1 MGTPRHLLMS
11 WDELA
16 ALCRDLAIRVARTYQ
31 PDVVVGI
38 ARVGTVPGALIA
50 LILRAEFQSVRV
62 PSGYPAVEVCPH
74 LPAPESV
81 ARRRVLLVDEV
92 SHSGA
97 AMRWAAGALWRLG
110 AAEVRTLVL
119 FAAPGVPPVDF
130 AGPEVSA
137 IVLQPWIREV
147 ALADRELR
155 TPPNPSMR
163 VLPGGRGP

>member
-1 MGTPRHLLMS
+1 MNTPHLLMS

-16 ALCRDLAIRVARTYQ
+16 ALCRDLAIHVARSYQ

-38 ARVGTVPGALIA
+38 ARVGTLPGALIA
-50 LILRAEFQSVRV
+50 LILRAEFHSVRV
-62 PSGYPAVEVCPH
+62 PSGDRSMEVRPY

-97 AMRWAAGALWRLG
+97 AMRWAEHALRRLG

-119 FAAPGVPPVDF
+119 FAAPGAAPADY

-147 ALADRELR
+147 ALADRELLA
-155 TPPNPSMR
+155 PPGPPMR
-163 VLPGGRGP
+163 VLPGGRGS